1 MFDDKKISRLTLKN
15 VIYIITYTVLLI
27 WVVINIGAVYD
38 TFNTLLNLIKPFIY
52 GFALAYIF
60 NLPMK
65 FFLRKLP
72 NSLGKFKKLC
82 AVLLSI
88 IIIGMIITFIFQIV
102 VPQVVE
108 NISTL
113 VNALPG
119 YFNSAEKYITEIIES
134 KQIPD
139 NVIAEIMKYS
149 KDIQDA
155 VLNVAKNILPHILG
169 FAGGF
174 ANSIAN
180 IFLSI
185 VIAVYLSISK
195 DKLIGQVKRL
205 LYAFLPEKMNTHT
218 LKVIRLS
225 NKTFSAFIAG
235 QMMEAVII
243 GVLCYIGCLIFG
255 FPYAPIMGVIIG
267 CTNIIPIFGPII
279 GTGVCAVL
287 ILFINPLQAVLFV
300 VFGICL
306 QQFESNL
313 IYPRVVGTTVGL
325 GGLWVLFAI
334 SVGGGLFGIMGMIL
348 GLPAFSI
355 VYTLLREEVERR
367 TKLKKAS
374 AQIQI
379 SET

>member
-27 WVVINIGAVYD
+27 WVVLNIGAVYG
-38 TFNTLLNLIKPFIY
+38 TLNTLLNLIKPFIY

-108 NISTL
+108 NISIL